1 MPPLAFAVAFQAEML
16 PWQTLL
22 RGTPIPTTQA
32 SGTSTD
38 HIITPDSTA
47 HITED
52 FENQTIIVMDETG

>member
-1 MPPLAFAVAFQAEML
+1 ML